1 MPIDANETTGVGGIL
16 PPIPTPLRD
25 GHVDIASLEREL
37 EYLYDSVDGFLVGG
51 STGEAASLTVGE
63 REAVVRT
70 VARRLEGERALA
82 VSIADNSIEN
92 SRRLSEV
99 AGECHADLLVVSCP
113 NYFPNDHQMLEAYLA
128 AIAGFASA
136 ELCLY
141 DNPAASNTSLGVAQI
156 LDLLAAVPQLTHVK
170 MTDPTLG
177 KVAAI
182 REKSEV
188 VIFSGDDSV
197 LWHQLAG
204 GADGL
209 MTAIPLVFPER
220 TKRMWHAFRDGNL
233 DAAYEEYENLALFI
247 HVGLS
252 GHDYPSVVKTV
263 LHHQRVLDSSEV
275 RLPLLPLAA
284 DRHAEIMIA
293 YSRSWASAGARA

>member
-16 PPIPTPLRD
+16 PPIPTPLR
-25 GHVDIASLEREL
+25 GGQLDITSLEREL

-70 VARRLEGERALA
+70 VARRLEGERVLA

-99 AGECHADLLVVSCP
+99 AGECNADLLVVSCP
-113 NYFPNDHQMLEAYLA
+113 NYFHNEQQMLEAYLV

-136 ELCLY
+136 DLCLY
-141 DNPAASNTSLGVAQI
+141 DNPVASNTSLGVAQI
-156 LDLLAAVPQLTHVK
+156 LDLLAVVPRLTHVK
-170 MTDPTLG
+170 MTDPALG
-177 KVAAI
+177 KVAAL

-204 GADGL
+204 GADGV
-209 MTAIPLVFPER
+209 MTAVPLVFPER
-220 TKRMWHAFRDGNL
+220 TRRMWRAFRDGSL
-233 DAAYEEYENLALFI
+233 DAAYEEYEGLAPFI

-252 GHDYPSVVKTV
+252 GHDYPSVVKAV
-263 LHHQRVLDSSEV
+263 LHHERVLDSPEV
-275 RLPLLPLAA
+275 RLPLLPLTEE
-284 DRHAEIMIA
+284 RRAEIMIA
-293 YSRSWASAGARA
+293 YSRSCASADARA